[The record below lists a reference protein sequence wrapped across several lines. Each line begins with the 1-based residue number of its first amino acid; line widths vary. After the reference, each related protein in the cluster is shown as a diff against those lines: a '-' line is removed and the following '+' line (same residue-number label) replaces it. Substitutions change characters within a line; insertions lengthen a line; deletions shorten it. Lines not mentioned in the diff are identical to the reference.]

1 MIGRL
6 VVMIA
11 LCSSMIMHAQVPQ
24 GKPDTVRSTV
34 TERDTSQGGI
44 DTIVVFSA
52 KDTAHF
58 NAATKQLRLRGTSDV
73 KFRTQ
78 RLQAEIIIL
87 DFNKSAM
94 LADGA
99 TDSSG
104 RIAGFPLFADN
115 GEEYAVKSMLYNFST
130 GRGRVQLRETNIEGG
145 FYYGSSIKRIDEK
158 TMFVEQGCFTTC
170 DAPHPHFYF
179 NSPKMKVVMND
190 KIYLDPVI
198 WYVEDIPVFALP
210 IGIFFSTEQGR
221 RSGLILPNPLLTSD
235 RGVVLQNLG
244 YYLAVSDYFDT
255 EITSDVTSK
264 GGFTLY
270 NRTNYTIRDQLTGR
284 MQFTFGY
291 TRFNVVDPYALNIG
305 FQLNHFQQ
313 FRPNESVVLDLL
325 FTSQRLYQNTSL
337 NPLDRLRQNARSN
350 ASYQRTF
357 YNGMTF
363 NIGYTRDQNM
373 ITGNV
378 TQAPI
383 VTFAIPQ
390 IQPLKGLIG
399 GDHWLGDLQFTYRS
413 TARYNISSFRNAD
426 TGAFVVDERSVWEH
440 RPSIT
445 VTPKLGNIIIAPS
458 VSYSENWYFQRYSES
473 VNIADSTI
481 VRSREQGF
489 YREYT
494 YGVGL
499 SASTFL
505 YGMAHPRILGWNSIR
520 HTFQPSIGLAFLPD
534 QSDPLLGFYG
544 QYTSPITGQS
554 VQYGRFGA
562 AGRIASS
569 RQQFLITGSFLN
581 RVAIKVAKG
590 DSSETSLEL
599 FTLNFAS
606 SYNMVADSLR
616 VAPVSFNLRTPMLEA
631 VEFNLNGAF
640 SVYDQAL
647 VSDAAT
653 GRLVW
658 QDLGRSILASG
669 KGLARLTNLSVQIGT
684 RFSSHGV
691 SFEKRTTDSD
701 TLSQDS
707 VRNDLR
713 SRFDRRLNYRDE
725 EVDLFGAH
733 TPGWSPIVMPW
744 EVGLQLVYAYAKPNP
759 DIITQSL
766 FVSFRGSVSLTQSLD
781 MNVVGSF
788 DLLTGKLNSPIIDIS
803 KRIHCWYLSLNWVP
817 LGVNQGFFLRFG
829 ASAQQLRDLVIPKQS
844 TPLYR

>member
-11 LCSSMIMHAQVPQ
+11 LCSSMMMHAQVPQ
-24 GKPDTVRSTV
+24 GKPDTLRSTV

-115 GEEYAVKSMLYNFST
+115 GEEYAGKSMLYNFST
-130 GRGRVQLRETNIEGG
+130 GRGRVQLGETNIEGG

-350 ASYQRTF
+350 ASYILQRH
-357 YNGMTF
+357 
-363 NIGYTRDQNM
+363 D
-373 ITGNV
+373 V
-378 TQAPI
+378 
-383 VTFAIPQ
+383 
-390 IQPLKGLIG
+390 
-399 GDHWLGDLQFTYRS
+399 
-413 TARYNISSFRNAD
+413 
-426 TGAFVVDERSVWEH
+426 
-440 RPSIT
+440 
-445 VTPKLGNIIIAPS
+445 
-458 VSYSENWYFQRYSES
+458 
-473 VNIADSTI
+473 
-481 VRSREQGF
+481 
-489 YREYT
+489 
-494 YGVGL
+494 
-499 SASTFL
+499 
-505 YGMAHPRILGWNSIR
+505 
-520 HTFQPSIGLAFLPD
+520 
-534 QSDPLLGFYG
+534 
-544 QYTSPITGQS
+544 
-554 VQYGRFGA
+554 
-562 AGRIASS
+562 
-569 RQQFLITGSFLN
+569 
-581 RVAIKVAKG
+581 
-590 DSSETSLEL
+590 
-599 FTLNFAS
+599 
-606 SYNMVADSLR
+606 
-616 VAPVSFNLRTPMLEA
+616 
-631 VEFNLNGAF
+631 
-640 SVYDQAL
+640 
-647 VSDAAT
+647 
-653 GRLVW
+653 
-658 QDLGRSILASG
+658 
-669 KGLARLTNLSVQIGT
+669 
-684 RFSSHGV
+684 
-691 SFEKRTTDSD
+691 
-701 TLSQDS
+701 
-707 VRNDLR
+707 
-713 SRFDRRLNYRDE
+713 
-725 EVDLFGAH
+725 
-733 TPGWSPIVMPW
+733 
-744 EVGLQLVYAYAKPNP
+744 
-759 DIITQSL
+759 
-766 FVSFRGSVSLTQSLD
+766 
-781 MNVVGSF
+781 
-788 DLLTGKLNSPIIDIS
+788 
-803 KRIHCWYLSLNWVP
+803 
-817 LGVNQGFFLRFG
+817 
-829 ASAQQLRDLVIPKQS
+829 
-844 TPLYR
+844 